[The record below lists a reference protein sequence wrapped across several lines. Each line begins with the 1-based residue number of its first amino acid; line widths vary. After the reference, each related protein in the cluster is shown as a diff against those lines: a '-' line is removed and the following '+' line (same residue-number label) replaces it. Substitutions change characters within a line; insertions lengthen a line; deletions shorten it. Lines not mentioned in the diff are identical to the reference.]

1 MKKYFLITLMIFI
14 SLFVFAQEQTDTN
27 NNEKYQITEIEY
39 NLDGRTKPYA
49 LDQKLDI
56 DKKTIFNSKTEL
68 DAYIDYIRQ
77 TLINQRVL
85 QESSMEYETGNPN
98 KDGIIPVKIIITA
111 EDTWNIFPVPY
122 PKYNSNSGLEFKL
135 KV

>member
-56 DKKTIFNSKTEL
+56 DKKTIFNSISWKFSISL
-68 DAYIDYIRQ
+68 F
-77 TLINQRVL
+77 
-85 QESSMEYETGNPN
+85 S
-98 KDGIIPVKIIITA
+98 
-111 EDTWNIFPVPY
+111 
-122 PKYNSNSGLEFKL
+122 
-135 KV
+135 